1 MSMLNSLMYVAA
13 SYGSKYGVKVIPSN
27 RAATDGKNIYTIIDE
42 ENPEATWGFL
52 THESAHCRYTNFGIS
67 IPDEFKRFSNANPEI
82 KKANFNTGHFFSLF
96 NGLEDNRI
104 EYSFFQEYPG
114 AFNTF
119 DSMNAL
125 LINKGLWQH
134 DPNDNLLDAI
144 TGYTAL
150 FAPGNFAG
158 MGYPSCRELS
168 TQVDTHL
175 RSFTDLN
182 EKDYM
187 QIKQVVLDSVKA
199 GSTREVIELAK
210 TLMCIMAKLKAEAE
224 ESDSEQKGDSSDE
237 QQGQGDSSQQ
247 GDSEQKG
254 DSSDEQQSQSDS
266 SQQGDSEQKGDSSD
280 EQQGQGDSSQQG
292 DSEQKGDS
300 SDEQQ
305 SQSDS
310 SQQGGNPEK
319 GKKSFTANYDVDAI
333 TENKDKGELVGQ
345 FLSSSPTAENI
356 DYSLEVAAKDNQDYI
371 PLSKS
376 DISDRYEEGVNSAG
390 KLLRRISNLLE
401 AKARTRK
408 DIYTSGR
415 KIDRRKL
422 PTIKTGNS
430 RVFSRKRE
438 GISSNTAI
446 YVTVDVSGSMNT
458 SMPTKQGSCS
468 RIDVATKALSA
479 LSFAVSRQK
488 TSSLAIGAYDSIPYD
503 ICEFNQPIAVAKEKL
518 NRLYPSGSTSYVPAM
533 LRGIL
538 KLSGQTQKTR
548 KVFIMVTDGVPG
560 DIDKATELVKKIRES
575 NVEVYCIGVDLRD
588 NAPSIV
594 NKVFG
599 NSGFISINNAEQ
611 LQNEILHLAH
621 ACM

>member
-266 SQQGDSEQKGDSSD
+266 SQQG
-280 EQQGQGDSSQQG
+280 
-292 DSEQKGDS
+292 
-300 SDEQQ
+300 
-305 SQSDS
+305 
-310 SQQGGNPEK
+310 GNPEK

-376 DISDRYEEGVNSAG
+376 HISDRYEEGVNSAG

>member
-224 ESDSEQKGDSSDE
+224 ES
-237 QQGQGDSSQQ
+237 
-247 GDSEQKG
+247 
-254 DSSDEQQSQSDS
+254 
-266 SQQGDSEQKGDSSD
+266 DSEQKGDSSD